1 MLIEIDPRAVP
12 LGAVLRLTWSV
23 ALIDNH
29 WIVMT
34 VTFSIIFL
42 IHFQD
47 TLSHLVSRELFGK
60 TIT

>member
-1 MLIEIDPRAVP
+1 MLIKIDPRAVS
-12 LGAVLRLTWSV
+12 LGAVLRLTWSM
-23 ALIDNH
+23 ALRDKH

-47 TLSHLVSRELFGK
+47 TLSHLVSREFFCK